1 MKERLKRSCN
11 KPKGTLR
18 FVTMPQI
25 TTKQPQ
31 FIAYFRVSTQK
42 QGNSGLGLEA
52 QTATIESHARGK
64 GGEIIASFQ
73 EIESG
78 KRNDRPELAK
88 ALALCR
94 QKKAVLI
101 IAKLDRLSRNVAFIA
116 NLMESRVEFIACD
129 MPEATKL
136 TLHIYAAIAE
146 HEREAT
152 SKRTRDALQAAKAR
166 GQKLGSPRPGSAQA
180 TAARA
185 QQARQFR
192 EGVYSIAQLLRQR
205 GLTLRQIAD
214 EMNERNIKTCN
225 DCHWHGASVGRLL
238 KDAEGNP

>member
-1 MKERLKRSCN
+1 MS
-11 KPKGTLR
+11 
-18 FVTMPQI
+18 QI
-25 TTKQPQ
+25 ATKQPR
-31 FIAYFRVSTQK
+31 FVAYFRVSTQK
-42 QGNSGLGLEA
+42 QGISGLGLEA
-52 QTATIESHARGK
+52 QTATVESHAREK

-73 EIESG
+73 EVESG
-78 KRNDRPELAK
+78 KRNDRPELHK

-94 QKKAVLI
+94 KQKATLI

-152 SKRTRDALQAAKAR
+152 SKRTKDALQAAKAR

-185 QQARQFR
+185 DQAREFR
-192 EGVYSIAQLLRQR
+192 AGVYGRARELRDR
-205 GLTLRQIAD
+205 GLPLRKIAE
-214 EMNERNIKTCN
+214 EMNERGIKTCN
-225 DCHWHGASVGRLL
+225 DRGWHGASVGRLL
-238 KDAEGNP
+238 KDAA